1 MNPWSAKKTHIA
13 MRNQEEIQHAVA
25 VLYERLETLRSIP
38 SANVFKP
45 AGPQTHY
52 HRLIEEASA
61 TYHLLVSEL
70 AALYEQVDFEQQR
83 LDAARQEQLEKL
95 TQEEEMSVE
104 LQPVE
109 EARASDEYEEEGQ

>member
-1 MNPWSAKKTHIA
+1 MNPWSGRKTYIA
-13 MRNQEEIQHAVA
+13 MRTQEEIQHAVA
-25 VLYERLETLRSIP
+25 VLYDRLETLRSIQ
-38 SANVFKP
+38 SADVFKP
-45 AGPQTHY
+45 AGPQMHY

-61 TYHLLVSEL
+61 AYRLLASEL
-70 AALYEQVDFEQQR
+70 AALYQQVVSEHQR

-109 EARASDEYEEEGQ
+109 EARTSDEYEEEGQ

>member
-1 MNPWSAKKTHIA
+1 

-25 VLYERLETLRSIP
+25 VLYDHLETLRTIQSGDI
-38 SANVFKP
+38 FQP
-45 AGPQTHY
+45 AGPQRHY
-52 HRLIEEASA
+52 HRLIEDASA
-61 TYHLLVSEL
+61 AYHLLASEL
-70 AALYEQVDFEQQR
+70 AALYQQLAFEHQR

-104 LQPVE
+104 LQSVE

>member
-1 MNPWSAKKTHIA
+1 MNLWSGRNTYIA
-13 MRNQEEIQHAVA
+13 MRNQEEIQNAVA
-25 VLYERLETLRSIP
+25 VLYDRLETLRSIQ

-61 TYHLLVSEL
+61 TYRLLVSEL
-70 AALYEQVDFEQQR
+70 DALYQQVVFEQQR

-95 TQEEEMSVE
+95 TQEEEMSV
-104 LQPVE
+104 
-109 EARASDEYEEEGQ
+109 